1 MQMQIRHLP
10 KMGDFRM
17 LPGSVYAQSQLKAEP
32 LIQNLPAEV
41 WGQAQPL
48 PAEAPA
54 APGAVL
60 PTNAPSYLFP
70 VNQEAPVQTPAPAAE
85 TGKGLS
91 TSTLVIGGLV
101 VVGVIAAVA
110 LLKN

>member
-41 WGQAQPL
+41 WGQANPL
-48 PAEAPA
+48 PTPA

-70 VNQEAPVQTPAPAAE
+70 VNQEAPVQTPAPTE